1 MRSIYFLFLLVTL
14 GSSNA
19 SKATQTPSTT
29 RNEIQILLKKLQDS
43 GCQFNRNGSW
53 YSGTEAQTHLR
64 KKIDYLERKNMLKS
78 TKDFIKLGASSSSYS
93 GKAYLV
99 KCGATQ
105 AVESQ
110 IWLTDQ
116 LKILRESK

>member
-14 GSSNA
+14 SSSNA

-78 TKDFIKLGASSSSYS
+78 TEDFIKLGASSSSYS

-105 AVESQ
+105 PIESQ